1 MDKDEL
7 ARIQKGVYGKV
18 KTTPFGKLMPSTDAC
33 YTWFS
38 EGEAEMDFVIQ
49 RDGKIIPIE
58 VKSADNSKAKSL
70 SIYIGKFKPEY
81 AIKISANNTLALP
94 TVKRQSSFWHLKGKA
109 RIS

>member
-1 MDKDEL
+1 MTENYVCSQL
-7 ARIQKGVYGKV
+7 VIRGYE
-18 KTTPFGKLMPSTDAC
+18 C

-70 SIYIGKFKPEY
+70 SVYAGKFKPEY
-81 AIKISANNTLALP
+81 AIKISAYNFGFANGIKTIPLYA
-94 TVKRQSSFWHLKGKA
+94 TFC
-109 RIS
+109 I